1 MRKHIVL
8 SIIVLLLSANSIT
21 AATPDSTIVEHNSMW
36 TPASSV
42 ALANPSIHGMAY
54 QHALTQFNYQG
65 SFSQQNTAFVL
76 EKGKGANSHTLFA
89 STFLRL
95 SPISSAWGELLT
107 PLLDKKKYVGTLF
120 PTTNY
125 WLRTSFPIALEAT
138 LASKNIG
145 LREAIRL
152 SLASGMQV
160 ERWRLERNKNT
171 ETMTLA

>member
-36 TPASSV
+36 MPASSV

-76 EKGKGANSHTLFA
+76 EKGKGVNSHTLFA

-95 SPISSAWGELLT
+95 SPISSAWGEASYTTSRQKEIRWNSISDYELLAPHIIADSIGGNT
-107 PLLDKKKYVGTLF
+107 RLEKYWF
-120 PTTNY
+120 
-125 WLRTSFPIALEAT
+125 
-138 LASKNIG
+138 
-145 LREAIRL
+145 IRL

-160 ERWRLERNKNT
+160 ERWRLERNRNT

>member
-8 SIIVLLLSANSIT
+8 SIIVLLLSGNSIT

-76 EKGKGANSHTLFA
+76 EKGKGANSHSLFNGY
-89 STFLRL
+89 TFLIINFFL
-95 SPISSAWGELLT
+95 VIK
-107 PLLDKKKYVGTLF
+107 PLIYK
-120 PTTNY
+120 
-125 WLRTSFPIALEAT
+125 E
-138 LASKNIG
+138 
-145 LREAIRL
+145 
-152 SLASGMQV
+152 
-160 ERWRLERNKNT
+160 
-171 ETMTLA
+171 

>member
-42 ALANPSIHGMAY
+42 ALANPAIHGMAY

-95 SPISSAWGELLT
+95 SPISSAW
-107 PLLDKKKYVGTLF
+107 
-120 PTTNY
+120 
-125 WLRTSFPIALEAT
+125 
-138 LASKNIG
+138 
-145 LREAIRL
+145 
-152 SLASGMQV
+152 
-160 ERWRLERNKNT
+160 
-171 ETMTLA
+171 